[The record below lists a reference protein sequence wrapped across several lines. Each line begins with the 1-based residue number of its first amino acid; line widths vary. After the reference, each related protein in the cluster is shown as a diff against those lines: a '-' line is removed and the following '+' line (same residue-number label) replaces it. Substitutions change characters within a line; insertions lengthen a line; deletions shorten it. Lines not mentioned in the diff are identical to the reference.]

1 MPRKILV
8 LTLVGVA
15 VVALLPELVPTG
27 PTSGLDASHFL
38 ASGQLALGAAV
49 IFAGG
54 LLTALTPC
62 VYPLIP
68 ITVSIFGAT
77 RAESRGKAVL
87 LTSSYVVG
95 MGVVFAV
102 LGVLAARTG
111 ALFGSVLSDPRFVV
125 GLAIFLLVL
134 ASSMFGAFD
143 LSLPQGLAQRLS
155 TVGGSGVLGAFLMG
169 SVSGFLAAP
178 CTGPVLTGLLAF
190 VAKSQSSALGGALL
204 FIYALGVGVPFFLL
218 GAFTIRLPKGGQWM
232 EWVKSVLGIALVALA
247 ASYLKDAWPPLGEVF
262 KTLAAQLGHLPGA
275 AIATALAA
283 IGLVAGAIHLS
294 FKAGAREFALKA
306 AGVTLVVAA
315 ILLRTTAVGAPTTG
329 DAWVRLGWAD
339 PPQNASLT
347 WTLHL
352 NGSEPEALIRFDSAL
367 ARARQEGRP
376 VMIDFFADWCAAC
389 KELDHKTYVAPPVV
403 KESDRFLKIKVD
415 GTREEDAITQL
426 YERFGVLGL
435 PTVAF
440 VASDGKILDA
450 PRVTGFLGPDQ
461 FAAEM
466 KKVR

>member
-1 MPRKILV
+1 MPRKILL

-15 VVALLPELVPTG
+15 VVALLPELIPTG
-27 PTSGLDASHFL
+27 PTSSLNASEFL

-68 ITVSIFGAT
+68 ITVSIFGAS
-77 RAESRGKAVL
+77 RAQSRTKAVL
-87 LTSSYVVG
+87 LTSSYVLG
-95 MGVVFAV
+95 MGMVFAV
-102 LGVLAARTG
+102 LGVIAARTG
-111 ALFGSVLSDPRFVV
+111 ALFGSVLADPRFVV
-125 GLAIFLLVL
+125 GLALFLLVL
-134 ASSMFGAFD
+134 ASSMFGAFEIA
-143 LSLPQGLAQRLS
+143 LPQGLTQRLS
-155 TVGGSGVLGAFLMG
+155 AVGGAGVPGAFLMG
-169 SVSGFLAAP
+169 SVAGFLAAP
-178 CTGPVLTGLLAF
+178 CTGPVLSGLLAF
-190 VAKSQSSALGGALL
+190 VAKSQSSVLGGVLL
-204 FIYALGVGVPFFLL
+204 FIYALGVGAPFFLL

-294 FKAGAREFALKA
+294 FKAGAP
-306 AGVTLVVAA
+306 LVVAA

-339 PPQNASLT
+339 PPQNATLT

-389 KELDHKTYVAPPVV
+389 NELDHKTYVAPPVV

>member
-1 MPRKILV
+1 MPRKILL

-15 VVALLPELVPTG
+15 VVALLPELIPTG
-27 PTSGLDASHFL
+27 PTSSLNASEFL

-125 GLAIFLLVL
+125 GLPI
-134 ASSMFGAFD
+134 
-143 LSLPQGLAQRLS
+143 
-155 TVGGSGVLGAFLMG
+155 
-169 SVSGFLAAP
+169 
-178 CTGPVLTGLLAF
+178 
-190 VAKSQSSALGGALL
+190 
-204 FIYALGVGVPFFLL
+204 FLL

-294 FKAGAREFALKA
+294 FKAG
-306 AGVTLVVAA
+306 VTLVVAA

-339 PPQNASLT
+339 PPQNATLT

-352 NGSEPEALIRFDSAL
+352 NGSEPEA
-367 ARARQEGRP
+367 
-376 VMIDFFADWCAAC
+376 
-389 KELDHKTYVAPPVV
+389 
-403 KESDRFLKIKVD
+403 
-415 GTREEDAITQL
+415 
-426 YERFGVLGL
+426 
-435 PTVAF
+435 
-440 VASDGKILDA
+440 
-450 PRVTGFLGPDQ
+450 
-461 FAAEM
+461 
-466 KKVR
+466 

>member
-1 MPRKILV
+1 MPRKILL

-15 VVALLPELVPTG
+15 VVALLPELIPTG
-27 PTSGLDASHFL
+27 PTSSLNASEFL

-68 ITVSIFGAT
+68 ITVSIFGAS
-77 RAESRGKAVL
+77 RAESRTKAVL

-155 TVGGSGVLGAFLMG
+155 TVGGAGVLGAFLMG

-178 CTGPVLTGLLAF
+178 CTGPVLSGLLAF

-247 ASYLKDAWPPLGEVF
+247 ASYLKDALPPVRQALDELPAELGKV
-262 KTLAAQLGHLPGA
+262 PGA
-275 AIATALAA
+275 
-283 IGLVAGAIHLS
+283 V
-294 FKAGAREFALKA
+294 F
-306 AGVTLVVAA
+306 
-315 ILLRTTAVGAPTTG
+315 
-329 DAWVRLGWAD
+329 
-339 PPQNASLT
+339 
-347 WTLHL
+347 
-352 NGSEPEALIRFDSAL
+352 
-367 ARARQEGRP
+367 
-376 VMIDFFADWCAAC
+376 
-389 KELDHKTYVAPPVV
+389 
-403 KESDRFLKIKVD
+403 
-415 GTREEDAITQL
+415 
-426 YERFGVLGL
+426 
-435 PTVAF
+435 
-440 VASDGKILDA
+440 
-450 PRVTGFLGPDQ
+450 
-461 FAAEM
+461 
-466 KKVR
+466 